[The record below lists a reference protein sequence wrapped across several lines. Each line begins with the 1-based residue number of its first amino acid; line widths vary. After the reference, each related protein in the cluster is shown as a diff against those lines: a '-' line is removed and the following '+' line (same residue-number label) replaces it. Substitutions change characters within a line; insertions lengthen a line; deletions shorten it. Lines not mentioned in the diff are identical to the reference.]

1 MPNLEDVFLEL
12 CLQDGDMETSKG
24 REEREKRPAIINC
37 TKSNK
42 DQTKASSKVGDP
54 LLSEKGNAPKVK
66 QYLLLFQS
74 CASFGALHFVLYND
88 LSTQTGSNVE
98 MDRDILIQAFL

>member
-42 DQTKASSKVGDP
+42 DQTKANSKVGDP
-54 LLSEKGNAPKVK
+54 LLSEKGNVPTVK
-66 QYLLLFQS
+66 KYLLLFQN
-74 CASFGALHFVLYND
+74 CASFGVLHFVLYYD
-88 LSTQTGSNVE
+88 LWTQTGSNVE
-98 MDRDILIQAFL
+98 IDRDIRSF